1 MDLGLQEVERRDVA
15 DDSPWSNALGSTAG
29 AVICVPRQAATVETE
44 AVAMGA
50 IPGRARPRWMA
61 CEMPTWRL

>member
-1 MDLGLQEVERRDVA
+1 MDLRLQEVERRDVA

-44 AVAMGA
+44 AVSMGA
-50 IPGRARPRWMA
+50 MA
-61 CEMPTWRL
+61 

>member
-1 MDLGLQEVERRDVA
+1 MDLRLQEVERRDVA

-29 AVICVPRQAATVETE
+29 AICVPRQAATVETE
-44 AVAMGA
+44 AVSMSA